1 MKQLQV
7 AVRSTEQVF
16 PHEPPDASRAAAA
29 SCGTQTTRPGERCM
43 LLSQRICVLCAVPP
57 HHVRKQLGLVVRRGV
72 HTVDPVRWARAQC
85 AQCAALS
92 VQLPVGRG
100 SHHDVAV
107 QNKGRPVG
115 MIFTNRDVSQR
126 DAGGGTFGG
135 ASTGTEVAA
144 MWTWIC
150 IPNACVGSV
159 AGWPGGV
166 ATLLGRHEQLME
178 EDVCAEVNDLDD
190 AVFMTSLSTL
200 LSLSVPVTG

>member
-1 MKQLQV
+1 
-7 AVRSTEQVF
+7 
-16 PHEPPDASRAAAA
+16 
-29 SCGTQTTRPGERCM
+29 M

-72 HTVDPVRWARAQC
+72 HTVDPVRWARAEC
-85 AQCAALS
+85 TQCAALS

-100 SHHDVAV
+100 HHHDVAV

-115 MIFTNRDVSQR
+115 IITNVSQR
-126 DAGGGTFGG
+126 DARGGTFGG

-150 IPNACVGSV
+150 IPSACVGGV
-159 AGWPGGV
+159 AGWWR
-166 ATLLGRHEQLME
+166 LLGRHEQLME

-190 AVFMTSLSTL
+190 GVDDVTFHLAVA
-200 LSLSVPVTG
+200 VTG